1 MSSRASGAAGALL
14 VEPPERIPLL
24 VRSALLLAES
34 ITGKQALP
42 GRLLAHFPKGALGA
56 GAFESAAANPSDMDR
71 PDGAR
76 VLAVTRIVA
85 SAVAGCPFCI
95 DMNAATWQRA
105 GLAPSELRALLNDP
119 TSAVATLDARSATAG
134 KYAALLSAT
143 PVVLDEQLRV
153 ELRER
158 FSAREIVVLATTI
171 AQVNFWSRFSQG
183 LGVPAAGFFDESAC
197 PVR

>member
-1 MSSRASGAAGALL
+1 LFVAEKIAGK
-14 VEPPERIPLL
+14 E
-24 VRSALLLAES
+24 
-34 ITGKQALP
+34 ALP

-56 GAFESAAANPSDMDR
+56 GIFEAAAANPSDMDQ

-76 VLAVTRIVA
+76 VLAVARIVA

-95 DMNAATWQRA
+95 DMNAATWKRV
-105 GLAPSELRALLNDP
+105 GLTPTELRSLLGDP
-119 TSAVATLDARSATAG
+119 ATAVATLDVRSAIAG
-134 KYAALLSAT
+134 KYAVVLSTT
-143 PVVLDEQLRV
+143 PVVMDERLRVQLR
-153 ELRER
+153 EH
-158 FSAREIVVLATTI
+158 FSAREIVVLASTI